1 MKTSADG
8 MIVLTGAS
16 SGIGLAMTKVLLKKG
31 YSVIGIAKTAGS
43 ETIKSE
49 KFKMV
54 NLDLSQL
61 DSLSD

>member
-31 YSVIGIAKTAGS
+31 YFVIFYYDFAFVCFLVAQNKRSRAG
-43 ETIKSE
+43 
-49 KFKMV
+49 
-54 NLDLSQL
+54 
-61 DSLSD
+61 